1 MRAAIGFGMAF
12 LRLNPGELGMVFV
25 KTDRAEMDILPR
37 DGGQHGRQ
45 ALGQTSDRYPCALIH
60 RARAKWLS

>member
-12 LRLNPGELGMVFV
+12 LGLNPGELGMVFV
-25 KTDRAEMDILPR
+25 KTDHAKMDILSR

-45 ALGQTSDRYPCALIH
+45 ALGQTSD
-60 RARAKWLS
+60 